1 VSFYNKEKDV
11 KYMYTIGQFAK
22 KTGMTIRALR
32 FYDEKGILK
41 PAALTDGGQRL
52 YNDENIVE
60 AQKIATYKYL
70 DFSIEEM
77 KALLKEE
84 VPLLDS
90 LKEQKSML
98 EEKKKHIES
107 IINTL
112 DTAISIY
119 EKVQV
124 SEPTLLLLV
133 MHSLLTEDEQ
143 KSFLL
148 KFVDEEI
155 VEEMYSMMKMNF
167 VEINRRYIEACY
179 QLKIAYSEN
188 APDEEVKELIW
199 KLLNIMPQDLL
210 IKIAEAFKDVE
221 NLEVDTWLFPSPF
234 TQDEE
239 QWLLEQMA
247 KHQVLGDDFFEAE
260 NG

>member
-1 VSFYNKEKDV
+1 
-11 KYMYTIGQFAK
+11 MYTIGQFAK

-41 PAALTDGGQRL
+41 PASLTEGGQRL
-52 YNDENIVE
+52 YNDENIIE

-90 LKEQKSML
+90 LKSQKSLL

-107 IINTL
+107 IIHSL

-124 SEPTLLLLV
+124 TEPTLLLLV
-133 MHSLLTEDEQ
+133 MHSLLTENEQ

-148 KFVDEEI
+148 QYVDEAV
-155 VEEMYSMMKMNF
+155 VEEMYAMMKTNL
-167 VEINRRYIEACY
+167 VDINRRYIEACY
-179 QLKIAYSEN
+179 QLKLAYSEN
-188 APDEEVKELIW
+188 APDDEVKVLIW
-199 KLLNIMPQDLL
+199 KLLNIMPQDLQ

-221 NLEVDTWLFPSPF
+221 NLEVDNWLFPSPF
-234 TQDEE
+234 TEE
-239 QWLLEQMA
+239 EEEWLLEQMV
-247 KHQVLGDDFFEAE
+247 KLQVLGDELFETE
-260 NG
+260 HK